1 MIEGADLE
9 LFRRTVA
16 QATATHSAADS
27 GADLDAALHDMGWPD
42 AFADD
47 PAAAVSCL
55 FLAQGYENAR
65 SSALAWVNGSAQVAP
80 GVRVTSEVTSGLDP
94 ELGLATDDTPAA
106 KAPNPWAQIALGYE
120 MAGAS
125 RRMIELARD
134 HALERVQFGRPISQF
149 QAVRHRL
156 AESHVAVEGAIDL
169 LDAAGRDQD
178 LAPVGKAVSGR
189 AARTAAKHCQQV
201 LAGIG
206 FTAEHPFHR
215 YFRRVMALDQ
225 LLGSSRTLTR
235 ELGAQVLDQRQVPRL
250 LSL

>member
-9 LFRRTVA
+9 LLRRTVA
-16 QATATHSAADS
+16 RVTSNHTGPELDS
-27 GADLDAALHDMGWPD
+27 ALHEMGWPD
-42 AFADD
+42 AFADE

-55 FLAQGYENAR
+55 FFAQGYENAR
-65 SSALAWVNGSAQVAP
+65 SSALAWVNGSTEVAR
-80 GVRVTSEVTSGLDP
+80 GVRWGGHATSGLDP
-94 ELGLATDDTPAA
+94 ELGLLTDDTSQMAV
-106 KAPNPWAQIALGYE
+106 PNPWAQIALGHE

-134 HALERVQFGRPISQF
+134 HALGRVQFGRPISQF

-156 AESHVAVEGAIDL
+156 AESHVAVEGALDL
-169 LDAAGRDQD
+169 LDAAGRDPA
-178 LAPVGKAVSGR
+178 LAPAAKAVAGR
-189 AARTAAKHCQQV
+189 AARTTAKHCQQV

-225 LLGSSRTLTR
+225 LLGSSRSLTR
-235 ELGAQVLDQRQVPRL
+235 ELGAEVLDQRRIRPVLPL
-250 LSL
+250 